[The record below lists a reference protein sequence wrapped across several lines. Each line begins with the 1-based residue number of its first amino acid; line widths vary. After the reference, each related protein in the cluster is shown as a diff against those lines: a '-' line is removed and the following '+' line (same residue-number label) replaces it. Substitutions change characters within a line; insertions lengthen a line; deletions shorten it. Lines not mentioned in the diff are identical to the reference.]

1 MDKIRQA
8 NVEGNVEAGEVI
20 MKILAYADDLV
31 LLMDNVGDLYRGI
44 DHLHVACEEFGMKI
58 SICKTKVMHVGVLQ
72 GIS

>member
-31 LLMDNVGDLYRGI
+31 LLMDNVGDL
-44 DHLHVACEEFGMKI
+44 
-58 SICKTKVMHVGVLQ
+58 
-72 GIS
+72 